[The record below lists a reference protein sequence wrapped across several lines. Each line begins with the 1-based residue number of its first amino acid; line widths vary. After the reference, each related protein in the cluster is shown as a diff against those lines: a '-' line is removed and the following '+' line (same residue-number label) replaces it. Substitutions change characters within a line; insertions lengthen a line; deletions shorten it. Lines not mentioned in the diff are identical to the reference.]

1 MTGADG
7 PRGGPKTRRREL
19 QGPERSVA
27 VTEQGAFG
35 ASAFSLVSKITG
47 AGKRLKVR
55 GKSKTAPPA
64 GPGSG
69 GLAAAEVRPSAVA
82 VSLQSRGPSDPLWK
96 AQRDPRDALQA
107 ETPPEPRARPR
118 PATGSSGVT
127 QEGRKRGCCR
137 NGVTGERQAAVPPAR
152 ESDAFP
158 AFPRSFAKLRAV
170 SVSPY

>member
-1 MTGADG
+1 MWLSLS
-7 PRGGPKTRRREL
+7 REL
-19 QGPERSVA
+19 
-27 VTEQGAFG
+27 
-35 ASAFSLVSKITG
+35 SAHRHFLSWSKITG

-55 GKSKTAPPA
+55 GKSETAPPA

-96 AQRDPRDALQA
+96 VQRDPRDALQA

-152 ESDAFP
+152 ESHAFP
-158 AFPRSFAKLRAV
+158 AFPRSFVKLRAI

>member
-1 MTGADG
+1 M
-7 PRGGPKTRRREL
+7 
-19 QGPERSVA
+19 A

-35 ASAFSLVSKITG
+35 ASAFSLVSEITG

-118 PATGSSGVT
+118 PATGSSGSL
-127 QEGRKRGCCR
+127 RKDG
-137 NGVTGERQAAVPPAR
+137 NGGAAETG
-152 ESDAFP
+152 
-158 AFPRSFAKLRAV
+158 
-170 SVSPY
+170 